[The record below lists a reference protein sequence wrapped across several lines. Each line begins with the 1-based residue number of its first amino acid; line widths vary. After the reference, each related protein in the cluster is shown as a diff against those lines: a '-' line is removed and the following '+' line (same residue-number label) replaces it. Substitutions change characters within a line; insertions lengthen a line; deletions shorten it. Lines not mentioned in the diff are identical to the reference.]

1 MREAREAS
9 AWRALCSRH
18 CCPPLWDDPLMP
30 AAARSKMRHTRV
42 FRSRR
47 SSAPLHNICN
57 KHMRN
62 NTHLLMQH
70 GMHNMCNALRIRA
83 DEVESVLRV
92 FFIHNNTIAMGFCN
106 AYNIHIKM
114 AQGHAHCP
122 PLAQARPHAARLAN
136 PPPGLP
142 RHARLVHGPALAHAT
157 APSRATYAPAHARAR
172 APSDE
177 RNPAS
182 CRLVNWPRAIIIWPR
197 AIINGLVPL

>member
-1 MREAREAS
+1 
-9 AWRALCSRH
+9 
-18 CCPPLWDDPLMP
+18 MP

-92 FFIHNNTIAMGFCN
+92 FFIHNNTIAMGRF
-106 AYNIHIKM
+106 ATRTIFTSRWHKAMPI
-114 AQGHAHCP
+114 AHLLPKPARTPRASRILLPACP
-122 PLAQARPHAARLAN
+122 GTRASSTALPSPTPQPHRA
-136 PPPGLP
+136 PHTHP
-142 RHARLVHGPALAHAT
+142 RML
-157 APSRATYAPAHARAR
+157 ARAHPVLSVIR
-172 APSDE
+172 
-177 RNPAS
+177 
-182 CRLVNWPRAIIIWPR
+182 PRA
-197 AIINGLVPL
+197 AL

>member
-1 MREAREAS
+1 
-9 AWRALCSRH
+9 
-18 CCPPLWDDPLMP
+18 MP

-47 SSAPLHNICN
+47 SSAPLHNIFN

-83 DEVESVLRV
+83 DVVESVLRV

-114 AQGHAHCP
+114 AQGHAPIAHLLPKPVRTPRASRILVLACP
-122 PLAQARPHAARLAN
+122 GTRASSTALPSPTSQPHRA
-136 PPPGLP
+136 PHTHP
-142 RHARLVHGPALAHAT
+142 RML
-157 APSRATYAPAHARAR
+157 ARAHPVMSVIR
-172 APSDE
+172 
-177 RNPAS
+177 
-182 CRLVNWPRAIIIWPR
+182 PRA
-197 AIINGLVPL
+197 AL